1 MRNLNLSFFV
11 LLGLIVVSC
20 GKRQQD
26 GQVIGV
32 QDRPK
37 WNGINPYGMVY
48 VPSGTYTMG
57 QSDQDKF
64 STNVQKAKQV
74 SISGFYMDETEI
86 TNNEYRQFTY
96 WVKDSLAHATLGHF
110 VESEDGNTDKIDWS
124 QEIDWEDETLKDLNF
139 QGADAFK
146 GVTEIDSRKLIYEWE
161 WKDWQLAAH
170 GKDVKRSSIIHKE
183 KTNIYPD
190 TLCWIRD
197 FTYSYNEPFTR
208 NYFSHPAFD
217 DYPVVGINW
226 KQARAFVT
234 GGLCFGMHGKR
245 KMSLIQKSSGCH
257 LKQSGSG
264 PPEEVMS

>member
-146 GVTEIDSRKLIYEWE
+146 GVTEIDSRKLIYSGNG
-161 WKDWQLAAH
+161 KTGNWQPT
-170 GKDVKRSSIIHKE
+170 E
-183 KTNIYPD
+183 
-190 TLCWIRD
+190 
-197 FTYSYNEPFTR
+197 
-208 NYFSHPAFD
+208 
-217 DYPVVGINW
+217 
-226 KQARAFVT
+226 
-234 GGLCFGMHGKR
+234 
-245 KMSLIQKSSGCH
+245 KMSNGAPLSIKKRPISTRIHFVGSEILPILIMNH
-257 LKQSGSG
+257 LPVIISHTRLS
-264 PPEEVMS
+264 MTIRW